1 MALHYQSLNLV
12 EYAVSQGRHVMTK
25 TDHEVRAAIA
35 YAVHYA
41 IAVVGISGLKKTSM
55 FSSNERVAQDLK
67 QAA

>member
-1 MALHYQSLNLV
+1 
-12 EYAVSQGRHVMTK
+12 MTK